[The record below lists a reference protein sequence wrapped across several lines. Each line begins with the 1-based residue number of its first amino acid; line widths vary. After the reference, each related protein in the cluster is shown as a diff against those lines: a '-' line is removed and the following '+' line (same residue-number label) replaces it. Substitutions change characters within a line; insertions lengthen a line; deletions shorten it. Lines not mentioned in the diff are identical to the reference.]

1 MLKEHSL
8 YVRVYCTPPIKHFQE
23 HLFSYCFVMSI
34 ARLLPV
40 TA

>member
-1 MLKEHSL
+1 MRKEHSQ
-8 YVRVYCTPPIKHFQE
+8 YVRVHCTPTLKRFQE
-23 HLFSYCFVMSI
+23 HLFSYCFVISI